1 MKKLLLLV
9 LFCLPLLFFS
19 QEKSKILYN
28 YETLNISLKDGLFI
42 ESTTNQKRLI
52 PKSKNIQDYTIYI
65 PFDHFSEIKDIKGKT
80 YNINKKKSH
89 LLRPFNVSTGD
100 IVRENI
106 FFSDSKYK
114 HLNFSYVEDNS
125 TVEFSYK
132 KKFKE
137 PKLLSF
143 FRFQDELATQK
154 SIFKIVC
161 DSKIDMGFKLF
172 GEFQDRIVFN
182 KTENNGITTYSWE
195 TDELPPYEL
204 EEDMPH
210 PSYFQPHLIYYIKS
224 FEKYGDNIVNLE
236 SVADLY
242 KWYNGLTKNI
252 NQKDQTNIINTVNEL
267 IKDKKTETEKAKSIF
282 NWVQQN
288 LNYVAFEYAMGGFI
302 PRDAVDIYNKK
313 YGDCKDMANLLNE
326 MLKHAEIETNLTW
339 IGTRD
344 KPYLYEDVPTPVVDN
359 HMITSAI
366 LDNKRYFLDA
376 TDKFCPFLLP
386 SQMIQGKEAL
396 VGINDDEFQIIK
408 IPAVDSKINKYTIQ
422 FDINLEETDLTGTIE
437 TEMSGFIKGD
447 LQRYLSKHHTRE
459 DEILKNII
467 VDTNGKIDLVITNK
481 EQNTYES
488 IPAKVNFT
496 FKIEN
501 WIKQVNNKIILK
513 PLLIYP
519 LKENYIDLE
528 KRIFPFEKRN
538 TFAYSIQYS
547 YSIPENYSIEFL
559 PENFKYENDLASF
572 EMKYKL
578 ANNTI
583 VVNQN
588 IESKVLKIEKKD
600 FETWNEIL
608 KKLNKLYN
616 QSILLKNE

>member
-9 LFCLPLLFFS
+9 LFCLPTLFYS
-19 QEKSKILYN
+19 QEKSKIIYN
-28 YETLNISLKDGLFI
+28 NETLNISLKDGLFI
-42 ESTTNQKRLI
+42 ESTTSQKRLI
-52 PKSKNIQDYTIYI
+52 PKSKNIQDYSIYI
-65 PFDHFSEIKDIKGKT
+65 PFNNFSEIKDIKGKT
-80 YNINKKKSH
+80 YNMSKRKSYK
-89 LLRPFNVSTGD
+89 LSSFNVSTGD
-100 IVRENI
+100 VVRENV

-114 HLNFSYVEDNS
+114 HLNFSFVEDNS
-125 TVEFSYK
+125 TIEFSYK

-143 FRFQDELATQK
+143 FRFQDQLSTQK
-154 SIFKIVC
+154 TTFKIVC
-161 DSKIDMGFKLF
+161 DSKIDMGYKLF

-182 KTENNGITTYSWE
+182 KTENNGTTTYSWE
-195 TDELPPYEL
+195 ADNLPPFEL
-204 EEDMPH
+204 EPDMPH

-236 SVADLY
+236 SVTDLY
-242 KWYNGLTKNI
+242 KWYSGLTKNI

-302 PRDAVDIYNKK
+302 PRDAVDTYDKK

-326 MLKHAEIETNLTW
+326 MLKHAEINTNLAW
-339 IGTRD
+339 VGTRD

-366 LDNKRYFLDA
+366 LDKERYFLDA

-396 VGINDDEFQIIK
+396 VSINDNEFQVIK

-437 TEMSGFIKGD
+437 TEMSGFIKSD
-447 LQRYLSKHHTRE
+447 LQRYLSEYHTRE

-467 VDTNGKIDLVITNK
+467 ADTNGKIDLVITNK

-501 WIKQVNNKIILK
+501 WLKQINNKIILK
-513 PLLIYP
+513 PILIFP

-528 KRIFPFEKRN
+528 KRIFPFEKNN
-538 TFAYSIQYS
+538 TFAYSIHYS
-547 YSIPENYSIEFL
+547 YSIPENYSLEFL
-559 PENFKYENDLASF
+559 PENFKYENELASI
-572 EMKYKL
+572 EIKYEL
-578 ANNTI
+578 VNNII
-583 VVNQN
+583 VVDQN
-588 IESKVLKIEKKD
+588 MESKVLKIEKKD